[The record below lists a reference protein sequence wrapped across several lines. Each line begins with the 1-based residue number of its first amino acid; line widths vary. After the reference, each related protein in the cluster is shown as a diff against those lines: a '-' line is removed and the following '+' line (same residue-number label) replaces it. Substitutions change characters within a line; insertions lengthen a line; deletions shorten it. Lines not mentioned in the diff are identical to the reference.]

1 MKAAKL
7 WVHREET
14 VMFTAEQ
21 RSIQQ
26 CYRYLITYNKNR
38 ASFID
43 IKTGRN
49 VLLVLYYVFQVQGK
63 VK

>member
-1 MKAAKL
+1 
-7 WVHREET
+7 
-14 VMFTAEQ
+14 MFTAEQ
-21 RSIQQ
+21 RTIQEP
-26 CYRYLITYNKNR
+26 YKYLHAYNKIR

-49 VLLVLYYVFQVQGK
+49 VMLVLCYVFQVQVK